1 MTDDTPRFIGDQGRV
16 GDAVGAEQQRDSG
29 HDGYPAP
36 GRTDHR
42 RPSLAAEDGSP
53 TYYDQPA
60 IKEPVWIWSVPAY
73 FYTGGV
79 AAGAALIGAVAQLV
93 DRDGYD
99 GVVRR
104 CRLLA
109 AAGTALGTA
118 FLVHDLGRPTRFL
131 NMLRVFRPTSAM
143 SMGSW
148 TLAASSGTAAAAATL
163 PSLGAPRLAD
173 AAGLAAGVLAPPL
186 GTYTAVLV
194 SDTAVP
200 VWQSTRRAMPAL
212 FGASALSS
220 ATDALDLLDLDEHEE
235 RLTRRIGIVAKTGEL
250 AAAVTVERAAED
262 VHERVARPL
271 REGLSGGLWRA
282 AKLATA
288 TSLVLSLLP
297 VPKRLRSL
305 RRILSALAG
314 TVGALATRFAVFHA
328 GTASARDPRATF
340 EPQRERSGGAGSVA
354 ARRVGAG
361 TETQTGSV

>member
-1 MTDDTPRFIGDQGRV
+1 MSDHTPRYIGDQGRV
-16 GDAVGAEQQRDSG
+16 GDAVGAEQQRGSG
-29 HDGYPAP
+29 HDGHPAP
-36 GRTDHR
+36 NRTDHR
-42 RPSLAAEDGSP
+42 RPSVGVEGGSP
-53 TYYDQPA
+53 SYYDQPA

-99 GVVRR
+99 ELIRR
-104 CRLLA
+104 CRRLA
-109 AAGTALGTA
+109 AAGTTLGTA
-118 FLVHDLGRPTRFL
+118 FLIHDLGRPARFL

-148 TLAASSGTAAAAATL
+148 TLAASSGTATAAAAL
-163 PSLGAPRLAD
+163 PALGAPRLAD
-173 AAGLAAGVLAPPL
+173 AAGLASGMLAPPL

-220 ATDALDLLDLDEHEE
+220 ATDALDLFDLDEHEE
-235 RLTRRIGIVAKTGEL
+235 RLTRRIGIVAKAGEL
-250 AAAVTVERAAED
+250 AAAVAVERAAED
-262 VHERVARPL
+262 AHERVARPL

-282 AKLATA
+282 AKLGTA
-288 TSLVLSLLP
+288 MSLALSLLP
-297 VPKRLRSL
+297 VPRRLRSL

-314 TVGALATRFAVFHA
+314 TIGALATRFAVFHA

-340 EPQRERSGGAGSVA
+340 EPQRERSGGTGSPA
-354 ARRVGAG
+354 ARRVGDG
-361 TETQTGSV
+361 IETETGSV